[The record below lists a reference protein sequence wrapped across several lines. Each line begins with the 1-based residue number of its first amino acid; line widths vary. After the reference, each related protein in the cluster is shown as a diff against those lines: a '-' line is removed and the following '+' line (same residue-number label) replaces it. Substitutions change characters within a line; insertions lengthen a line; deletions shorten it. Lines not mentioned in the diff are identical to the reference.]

1 MDPMKYRIVK
11 ASGNY
16 DDFEE
21 FERACTELMDD
32 GFEVHGVPFVLTD
45 GTLAQAFVYG

>member
-1 MDPMKYRIVK
+1 MEPTKYKIVK
-11 ASGNY
+11 ATGNY

-21 FERACTELMDD
+21 FERECTELMDE
-32 GFEVHGVPFVLTD
+32 GYEVHGVPFTCPD

>member
-11 ASGNY
+11 ANGNY

-21 FERACTELMDD
+21 FERECTELMDE
-32 GFEVHGVPFVLTD
+32 GFEVLGVPFVLTD
-45 GTLAQAFVYG
+45 GRLAQAFVYG